1 MAHRGARGLLWLAR
15 VSSYRA
21 ATRSLQKKTE
31 DEMKNIPVL
40 AGFQSS
46 ISSSISSAMPGFMS
60 VISYSVASVCIM
72 GRAVSLNK

>member
-1 MAHRGARGLLWLAR
+1 MTKAFAQGCFFEYQAVMKQHAFIA
-15 VSSYRA
+15 
-21 ATRSLQKKTE
+21 KKK
-31 DEMKNIPVL
+31 DDMKNIPVL

-46 ISSSISSAMPGFMS
+46 ISLSISSAMPGFMS